1 MTREQVVAALGEP
14 DCKGCFRRRSR
25 LPGIYVYGDIE
36 LHFLPWRA
44 GGLFL
49 AYQEDEEHNGINLRD
64 YLGDG
69 VAANG
74 PDSSKTSE

>member
-1 MTREQVVAALGEP
+1 MTREQVVALLGEP
-14 DCKGCFRRRSR
+14 DYVGCFRRRSK

-49 AYQEDEEHNGINLRD
+49 AYMEDAEHNRIELKD
-64 YLGDG
+64 YLADG
-69 VAANG
+69 NAVPG
-74 PDSSKTSE
+74 PDSSKTNE